1 MYVMDKKPRYYKA
14 KYGMTYEC
22 NHPVYNKCTLYKI
35 NDKGLSVIQQ
45 RYDPITKRTWW
56 GEIDAWLIDDI
67 YLHPK
72 FKQFFEERSGV
83 IQDNLYDAEDVRLF
97 KSVKGNWLLVYKA
110 NYSNE
115 IGRALTEEEAK
126 QLLLNYDLEVY
137 EKLFGKLEEA

>member
-1 MYVMDKKPRYYKA
+1 MVFVINNLKYDTDKMRLISDKC
-14 KYGMTYEC
+14 KYQWTG
-22 NHPVYNKCTLYKI
+22 LYTGI
-35 NDKGLSVIQQ
+35 
-45 RYDPITKRTWW
+45 
-56 GEIDAWLIDDI
+56 A
-67 YLHPK
+67 
-72 FKQFFEERSGV
+72 
-83 IQDNLYDAEDVRLF
+83 YDAEDVRLF

>member
-1 MYVMDKKPRYYKA
+1 MIFVINNLKYDTDKMKLISD
-14 KYGMTYEC
+14 
-22 NHPVYNKCTLYKI
+22 KCEYQYTGQYTGI
-35 NDKGLSVIQQ
+35 
-45 RYDPITKRTWW
+45 
-56 GEIDAWLIDDI
+56 A
-67 YLHPK
+67 
-72 FKQFFEERSGV
+72 
-83 IQDNLYDAEDVRLF
+83 YDAEDVRLF

>member
-1 MYVMDKKPRYYKA
+1 MIFVINNLKYDTDKMKLISD
-14 KYGMTYEC
+14 
-22 NHPVYNKCTLYKI
+22 KCEYQYTGQYT
-35 NDKGLSVIQQ
+35 G
-45 RYDPITKRTWW
+45 IT
-56 GEIDAWLIDDI
+56 
-67 YLHPK
+67 
-72 FKQFFEERSGV
+72 F
-83 IQDNLYDAEDVRLF
+83 DAEDVRLF

>member
-1 MYVMDKKPRYYKA
+1 MIFVINNLKYDTDKMRLISD
-14 KYGMTYEC
+14 
-22 NHPVYNKCTLYKI
+22 KCEHQWTGPYTGI
-35 NDKGLSVIQQ
+35 
-45 RYDPITKRTWW
+45 
-56 GEIDAWLIDDI
+56 E
-67 YLHPK
+67 
-72 FKQFFEERSGV
+72 
-83 IQDNLYDAEDVRLF
+83 YDAKDVRLF

>member
-1 MYVMDKKPRYYKA
+1 MVFVINNLKYDTDKMRLISDKC
-14 KYGMTYEC
+14 KYQWTGPYTS
-22 NHPVYNKCTLYKI
+22 I
-35 NDKGLSVIQQ
+35 
-45 RYDPITKRTWW
+45 
-56 GEIDAWLIDDI
+56 A
-67 YLHPK
+67 
-72 FKQFFEERSGV
+72 
-83 IQDNLYDAEDVRLF
+83 YDAEDVRLF